1 MDGCR
6 DLLTVIMVLMV
17 FASPALA
24 TGNTTTGGCIPP
36 DMCVLVP
43 PFTLTGGVTVEG
55 SVEPL
60 DMSLLSCEPRHFE
73 NIVEYLEAGREVY
86 CRFNDFYMALATD
99 LAIAQDTL
107 DAHCK
112 VCERTKGAF
121 EAKGYS
127 QCGGPLSDVGNGTVD
142 PSACANAAKAACP
155 GQCGSGV
162 QTTLPGSCPICDGIP
177 CKSGGSCFLQRSSLP
192 LPVRV
197 YECARLLG
205 AVNDACTLGSKAN
218 VCELAEEAG
227 LLRTYLEDNL
237 LILLPGLVQAM
248 DEMAG
253 KVRNGTTN
261 GTATEPLKEEVE
273 GLLDLV
279 NATFKSAGL
288 NITEFQTRLKKL
300 IAVLADPAVPN
311 DIGKG
316 GHRVKAEGVLLSGD
330 GAWKEYCEGFAVGKC
345 FGRSGKEPPGPGDGD
360 DGNETEGVCKHET
373 AEECNGRDPHCSW
386 VDGRCF
392 PSCGAWLVHG
402 MGFNDAGHG
411 CRKTACPGQ
420 GDSGVAWDCDYC
432 CETWEVNGNPV
443 YENPNPQQLEMS
455 GLTSPSW
462 LDDLDQSILRP
473 RRAFLLQAEEGDNGG
488 GSGNSENGGDAGG
501 EAGGDTMALISLRKD
516 HVKFYK
522 FKGPV
527 HEKTGGHLD
536 PMTWGTPRITG
547 MVAVDVDGDGRDELA
562 INFETDDNIWFYR
575 WDGTIHEK
583 SGEQLDGMGW
593 GDPHLH
599 WAAAGDFDGDGTD
612 ELAVNYQ
619 NDDHVHF
626 YRWKGEIKARD
637 GPRLQTESGDIFWGT
652 VAGDFDGDGTDELAV
667 HFREDRFRFYKWN
680 GEVTSKGSDGKWG
693 LEEHPGVYMGIR
705 IWKHFPEMAAGDF
718 NGDGRTELAI
728 RYAKGKVKFYRW
740 DGAVERRNADYLDAD
755 CGSIE
760 KQCKGHAPFYM
771 LGGDFDGNG
780 EGDIVVFVNRLIKS
794 TTVMFYAWDG
804 MVSSATANHI
814 DAGSGKYVLLAAVR
828 AAPAGTEGNDTEE
841 TQRRVVTPEEYPD
854 ACPPGECGACR
865 ATALPLDIEIANL
878 DAYKNAA
885 KEVVDV
891 LATVDPERL
900 FIKDGTCL
908 TYTTPGMDCASVCR
922 RCHGASASHCHAQ
935 AGVCVCEEGLTWH
948 TTNVQC
954 EAEDRE
960 DGRLVLACCA
970 RLFNVTM
977 ALDYTRL
984 SANGTDECIPTAEGI
999 ASPYFER
1006 CQTASSDTGWC
1017 CFDGFE
1023 ELPATQECIDQGLTC
1038 GIACLEEFP
1047 ANGTLQARCVDKCRN
1062 APIDEEEEEE
1072 EEEDPEEEELEE
1084 PIKDCMEECLAVN
1097 STEVCQRMCHALAPD
1112 LDVIVTLLRGEEP
1125 VRAMYVG
1132 EMLRASV
1139 RVRNRGL
1146 LTVSGNVSLS
1156 FQVQVNCTCPPCVRG
1171 ESCPCSC
1178 DEYKHPVA
1186 AGLRL
1191 GTLRPDAERVIPVQ
1205 PFRVNGRFTNLTLA
1219 PLADVRFNGELLGYD
1234 RGDIHGVFIMDNL
1247 TVVNVHFVTPQGE
1260 RTTRSYPGTTT
1271 LGEVTLVTT
1280 VFPLTG
1286 NLTVM
1291 RNDGPVNGSLTEV
1304 TIDQPGAHTLR
1315 TPVINITNEMAG
1327 QVLGLRAELHDVN
1340 GSVLTTTFSSQGEVL
1355 NECAGRSL
1363 TSWCRED
1370 LAYLATLYPHAYLEV
1385 ARPSLLLRDAYFTD
1399 TRGVRTNR
1407 LYRPEPVK
1415 GHIEIGNPE
1424 PVAFIGELLLR
1435 PVDASGSFLDEQVHE
1450 PDITLDPKAV
1460 RLFETP
1466 LFTPVAGESY
1476 RLLVT
1481 GAPPDA
1487 EPWLDELVD
1496 PAAHPFAELEVG
1508 LISLEGEEGRIAT
1521 IITTGNCTREVTCE
1535 DCLPTCR
1542 FRLSPRT
1549 CELVQE
1555 NCACGCA
1562 IT

>member
-1 MDGCR
+1 
-6 DLLTVIMVLMV
+6 
-17 FASPALA
+17 
-24 TGNTTTGGCIPP
+24 
-36 DMCVLVP
+36 MCVLVP

-55 SVEPL
+55 TVEPL
-60 DMSLLSCEPRHFE
+60 DMSLLSCEPRHYE

-86 CRFNDFYMALATD
+86 GRFNDFYMALATD
-99 LAIAQDTL
+99 LAIAQDAL

-121 EAKGYS
+121 DAKGYS
-127 QCGGPLSDVGNGTVD
+127 QCGGSLSDVGNGTVD
-142 PSACANAAKAACP
+142 PSACANAAKTACP

-162 QTTLPGSCPICDGIP
+162 QTVLPGACPICDGIP

-218 VCELAEEAG
+218 VCELAEEAS

-237 LILLPGLVQAM
+237 LVLLPGLVQAM
-248 DEMAG
+248 DEMTS

-273 GLLDLV
+273 GLLALV

-288 NITEFQTRLKKL
+288 NITEFQTRLKKM
-300 IAVLADPAVPN
+300 IGVLADPAVPK

-330 GAWKEYCEGFAVGKC
+330 GPWKEYCEGFAVGKC
-345 FGRSGKEPPGPGDGD
+345 FGRKGGESSGPGD
-360 DGNETEGVCKHET
+360 DGNGTEGVCKHET

-386 VDGRCF
+386 EDGNCM
-392 PSCGAWLVHG
+392 PSCGAWLVAG
-402 MGFNDAGHG
+402 MGFNDAGLG
-411 CRKTACPGQ
+411 CRDSECPGQ
-420 GDSGVAWDCDYC
+420 GDTGVAYDCTYC

-443 YENPNPQQLEMS
+443 YEDPDPPEQVELS
-455 GLTSPSW
+455 GMTEPFW
-462 LDDLDQSILRP
+462 LDDLDQSLLRP
-473 RRAFLLQAEEGDNGG
+473 RRAYLLQSEEEGNGGGGG
-488 GSGNSENGGDAGG
+488 GSGNSGNGGDA
-501 EAGGDTMALISLRKD
+501 GDTMALISLRKD

-522 FKGPV
+522 FKGAV
-527 HEKTGGHLD
+527 HQKMGGHLD

-575 WDGTIHEK
+575 WDGTFHER
-583 SGEQLDGMGW
+583 SGEYLEGMPDGW
-593 GDPHLH
+593 DPYIR
-599 WAAAGDFDGDGTD
+599 WTAAGDFDGDGTD
-612 ELAVNYQ
+612 ELAINYHT
-619 NDDHVHF
+619 DDHVFF
-626 YRWKGEIKARD
+626 YRWTGGDKVKDATF
-637 GPRLQTESGDIFWGT
+637 LQIEKEGDILFGT
-652 VAGDFDGDGTDELAV
+652 TAGDFDGDGRDELAV
-667 HFREDRFRFYKWN
+667 VYKRDKLLFYEWN
-680 GEVTSKGSDGKWG
+680 GKVTSKGADGKKWE
-693 LEEHPGVYMGIR
+693 LKEHKRTWPYYFID
-705 IWKHFPEMAAGDF
+705 KYFPVVTAGDF
-718 NGDGRTELAI
+718 DGDGKSELAV
-728 RYAKGKVKFYRW
+728 RTAKGKVNFYRW
-740 DGAVERRNADYLDAD
+740 DGTVERRNADTLDAD
-755 CGSIE
+755 CGSLE
-760 KQCKGHAPFYM
+760 DQCKTKVPFFM

-780 EGDIVVFVNRLIKS
+780 EGDIVVFVNRQVKP

-804 MVSSATANHI
+804 QVTDVTTNHI
-814 DAGSGKYVLLAAVR
+814 DAGDWKYVLLAAVR
-828 AAPAGTEGNDTEE
+828 KPPVGTEGNDTDE

-865 ATALPLDIEIANL
+865 ATALPLDIEVANL
-878 DAYKNAA
+878 DVYQNAA

-948 TTNVQC
+948 TTNVPC
-954 EAEDRE
+954 EAEPRE
-960 DGRLVLACCA
+960 SGRLVLACCA
-970 RLFNVTM
+970 RTFNVTM
-977 ALDYTRL
+977 ALNYT
-984 SANGTDECIPTAEGI
+984 SMMANGTDECVPDAKGIPA
-999 ASPYFER
+999 PYFER

-1017 CFDGFE
+1017 CFNGFE

-1038 GIACLEEFP
+1038 EIACLEEFP

-1062 APIDEEEEEE
+1062 APIEDEGEEEEEN
-1072 EEEDPEEEELEE
+1072 PEEEELEE
-1084 PIKDCMEECLAVN
+1084 PIKDCMGRCLAVN

-1112 LDVIVTLLRGEEP
+1112 LEVEVAFLRGEEP

-1139 RVRNRGL
+1139 RVRNQGL
-1146 LTVSGNVSLS
+1146 LTVSGNVSLA

-1171 ESCPCSC
+1171 ETCPCSC
-1178 DEYKHPVA
+1178 DEYKHSVA
-1186 AGLRL
+1186 TGLRL
-1191 GTLRPDAERVIPVQ
+1191 GSLRPDAERVIPVQ
-1205 PFRVNGRFTNLTLA
+1205 PFRVDARFTNLTLA
-1219 PLADVRFNGELLGYD
+1219 PFADVRFNGELLGYD

-1260 RTTRSYPGTTT
+1260 RTTRSYPGTTA

-1291 RNDGPVNGSLTEV
+1291 HNDGPVNGSLIEV
-1304 TIDQPGAHTLR
+1304 TIDQPGAHTIR

-1327 QVLGLRAELHDVN
+1327 QVLSLRAELHDIN
-1340 GSVLTTTFSSQGEVL
+1340 GSVLTTTFQSQGEVL

-1370 LAYLATLYPHAYLEV
+1370 LAHLASLYPHAYLEV

-1399 TRGVRTNR
+1399 ARGVRTSR

-1415 GHIEIGNPE
+1415 GHVELGNPE
-1424 PVAFIGELLLR
+1424 PVAFTGELLLR
-1435 PVDASGSFLDEQVHE
+1435 PVDDSGTFLDEKVQE
-1450 PDITLDPKAV
+1450 PDLTLDPKAV
-1460 RLFETP
+1460 SLFETP
-1466 LFTPVAGESY
+1466 PFTPVAGERY
-1476 RLLVT
+1476 RLLVSASPP
-1481 GAPPDA
+1481 GAG
-1487 EPWLDELVD
+1487 PWLDRLVD

-1508 LISLEGEEGRIAT
+1508 LISLDGEEGRIAT
-1521 IITTGNCTREVTCE
+1521 VITTSNCTREVVCE
-1535 DCLPTCR
+1535 ECLPTCR